1 MPKTNLKRSDQKKR
15 PTVKTQRFDAEAA
28 VRAGAGAIPSMLL
41 GQIEYLEQQIQALQR
56 SSSEIVR
63 QPAEKQQLTPT
74 ATERDSGIKMFVS
87 FPNES
92 PDTECMIPGS
102 RRRTPEEV
110 EKILG
115 RRRRKRRREEDDSEA
130 DADEA

>member
-1 MPKTNLKRSDQKKR
+1 MPKTNPKNTDQKKK
-15 PTVKTQRFDAEAA
+15 PTVKTQRGFDVEAA

-74 ATERDSGIKMFVS
+74 ATERDSGIKMLVS
-87 FPNES
+87 FPND

-110 EKILG
+110 AKILG
-115 RRRRKRRREEDDSEA
+115 RRRRGRRG
-130 DADEA
+130 

>member
-1 MPKTNLKRSDQKKR
+1 MPKTNPKNTDQKKK
-15 PTVKTQRFDAEAA
+15 PTVKTQRGFDVEAA

-74 ATERDSGIKMFVS
+74 ATERDSGIKMLVS

-110 EKILG
+110 AKILG
-115 RRRRKRRREEDDSEA
+115 RRRRGRRG
-130 DADEA
+130 